1 MREAYR
7 ITIHVL
13 CKLRTE
19 YPVAFTHEYEKTPC
33 PLGLK
38 LLHVKINCLGWF
50 DDLIRTNLA

>member
-19 YPVAFTHEYEKTPC
+19 YPVAFTHEYEETPC

-38 LLHVKINCLGWF
+38 LQRAAC
-50 DDLIRTNLA
+50 

>member
-7 ITIHVL
+7 ITIHVLVL

-38 LLHVKINCLGWF
+38 PQRCMLRLIVLG
-50 DDLIRTNLA
+50 LGLS